1 MLTNST
7 FKEAFY
13 EAYKYDLL
21 EIPTKNAL
29 GAGDTFALKFM
40 VDNSRYLRKKPKTY
54 PFKILISSRNGYFDA
69 FSAAREVKSGYET
82 TYSIQ
87 PIEVAGTDGL
97 RNVPM
102 KSR

>member
-1 MLTNST
+1 
-7 FKEAFY
+7 
-13 EAYKYDLL
+13 
-21 EIPTKNAL
+21 
-29 GAGDTFALKFM
+29 M
-40 VDNSRYLRKKPKTY
+40 VDNSRYLRKKPKTN

-69 FSAAREVKSGYET
+69 FSAAREVKPGYET

-87 PIEVAGTDGL
+87 PIEVAGTNGL